1 MEKISLLYFILK
13 GQKSMLQKN
22 ITVFY
27 ESRVGL
33 VLGFMNWDMKQSFG
47 KKQWEDEHKLK
58 RFWVKKEKSSWE
70 EYTINI

>member
-27 ESRVGL
+27 ESRVGW

-47 KKQWEDEHKLK
+47 KNN
-58 RFWVKKEKSSWE
+58 EKM
-70 EYTINI
+70 NIS